1 MKASSLTLKELRLI
15 AKKRNID
22 KYQNMSKD
30 QLINLINT
38 PKLLERTQIK
48 KIMSKLLKKA
58 GNRLYIL

>member
-1 MKASSLTLKELRLI
+1 MRLI

-22 KYQNMSKD
+22 ENQNMSKD

-58 GNRLYIL
+58 GNRLYILKVWSLMF